1 VSDQQRLLRGV
12 PSCDTIWATLR
23 AVPINAPMIDHGMNE
38 MMVLERVAEIT
49 RFLLLQTEFM
59 VSPGGGLRAWLRMN
73 MILAMVLI
81 IPAVLVVPVV
91 TSLAGSFATMTM
103 FLYQASVNLF
113 YTVVTLIGTVA
124 SVLAFISVLKCFGWE
139 MVDVV
144 RGGVDII
151 FSCGRPPQSRGEI
164 WRANHLDVDAEG
176 RAESPLQF
184 FSTRTRS

>member
-1 VSDQQRLLRGV
+1 MNQYRPERSLFALARDAWQ
-12 PSCDTIWATLR
+12 P
-23 AVPINAPMIDHGMNE
+23 VPINAPMIDHGMNE

-124 SVLAFISVLKCFGWE
+124 SVLAFISVLKMLWLGNGG
-139 MVDVV
+139 
-144 RGGVDII
+144 RG
-151 FSCGRPPQSRGEI
+151 SR
-164 WRANHLDVDAEG
+164 R
-176 RAESPLQF
+176 R
-184 FSTRTRS
+184 